1 MTAIVKRFL
10 VLNGPNLNLLGER
23 QPELYG
29 SAALEEIIE
38 RLHDHAEDLGVKI
51 IHVQSNHEG
60 ELIEALHDARRWA
73 AGVIINPAA
82 LTHYS
87 YALRD
92 AIASTG
98 LPAVEVHLTD
108 IDKREDWRRIS
119 VTRDVCIDQ
128 IAGHG
133 GDSYLMA
140 LDRLLQYL
148 LRPSG

>member
-1 MTAIVKRFL
+1 MTDIVKRFL

-23 QPELYG
+23 QPEIYG
-29 SAALEEIIE
+29 SATLEEIVK
-38 RLHDHAEDLGVKI
+38 RLQEHAEDLGVQI

-60 ELIEALHDARRWA
+60 GLIEALHDARNWA
-73 AGVIINPAA
+73 AGIIINPAA

-108 IDKREDWRRIS
+108 ISKREDWRRIS
-119 VTRDVCIDQ
+119 VTRDVCVDQ

-133 GDSYLMA
+133 GEGYLMA
-140 LDRLLQYL
+140 LDRLLQHL
-148 LRPSG
+148 L

>member
-1 MTAIVKRFL
+1 MTDIVKRFL

-29 SAALEEIIE
+29 SATLEDIVKK
-38 RLHDHAEDLGVKI
+38 LHEHAEDLGVQI
-51 IHVQSNHEG
+51 IHLQSNHEG
-60 ELIEALHDARRWA
+60 ELIEALHDARSWA

-92 AIASTG
+92 AIASTD

-108 IDKREDWRRIS
+108 ISQREDWRRIS

-133 GDSYLMA
+133 GEGYLMA
-140 LDRLLQYL
+140 LDRLLQHL
-148 LRPSG
+148 L

>member
-1 MTAIVKRFL
+1 MTDIVKRFL

-23 QPELYG
+23 QPDLYG
-29 SAALEEIIE
+29 SATLEDIVKK
-38 RLHDHAEDLGVKI
+38 LHGHAEDLGVQI
-51 IHVQSNHEG
+51 THVQSNHEG

-87 YALRD
+87 YAIRD
-92 AIASTG
+92 AIASTD

-108 IDKREDWRRIS
+108 ISKREDWRCIS

-133 GDSYLMA
+133 GEGYLMA
-140 LDRLLQYL
+140 LDRLLQHL
-148 LRPSG
+148 L

>member
-1 MTAIVKRFL
+1 MSDIVKRFL

-23 QPELYG
+23 QPDLYG
-29 SAALEEIIE
+29 SATLEDIVKE
-38 RLHDHAEDLGVKI
+38 LHEHAEDLGVQI
-51 IHVQSNHEG
+51 THVQSNHEG

-92 AIASTG
+92 AIASTD

-108 IDKREDWRRIS
+108 ISKRENWRRIS
-119 VTRDVCIDQ
+119 VTRDACIDQ
-128 IAGHG
+128 IVGHG
-133 GDSYLMA
+133 GEGYLMA
-140 LDRLLQYL
+140 LDRLLQHL
-148 LRPSG
+148 L